1 MKPPVSPFTAIYTQW
16 LESFRAM
23 FPGVGPTT
31 PSTEVTLP
39 PKAEKAAAVQEW
51 EDEGGSIKP
60 APATEAKDAP
70 KIPF

>member
-1 MKPPVSPFTAIYTQW
+1 MKPSVSPFTAIYTQW

-23 FPGVGPTT
+23 FPGGGPAG
-31 PSTEVTLP
+31 PSAEATLP
-39 PKAEKAAAVQEW
+39 PKAEKVAAVQEW

-60 APATEAKDAP
+60 APVTEAKDAP